1 MKVQLGI
8 ALEETT
14 VSGLG
19 AEGVQ
24 LLPVMH
30 VLKFQEHFSEVAS
43 KFSRSSKATKR
54 DFDIK

>member
-1 MKVQLGI
+1 MGV

-24 LLPVMH
+24 LFPVMH
-30 VLKFQEHFSEVAS
+30 VLKFQGHFSEVAS
-43 KFSRSSKATKR
+43 KYSRSSEATKL